1 MDTCPSDDLWRI
13 YLMEGLSPEEDEALT
28 AHAETCA
35 VCTQTLLGLAPA
47 EPARAPAR
55 PGEPTPPP
63 ELMERLRGLWGHAE
77 PEPPGEDAEDPWP
90 QITGYEVVRVLGRG
104 GMGVVYEARHVALN
118 RTVALKTIRRRRDAA
133 PRGEEVSRFLR
144 EAEAVARVSDPGIVP
159 IYEVGRDADGF
170 PYMALEFCPG
180 GSLAARLA
188 DGPLPP
194 REAAAMARALA
205 LGLYKVHACGVL
217 HRDVTPANVLAA
229 ADGTW
234 KLTDFGLA
242 KLAEAPQRLTQTGVV
257 RGTPLYMAPERFQE
271 GPAEPDGRSDV
282 YSLGAVLYEALAGVP
297 PFQGASVADVVHQ
310 VASVEPVPLRQRRGE
325 VPRDLETICLKC
337 LEKEPVRRYAS
348 AEALADD
355 LRRFLA
361 DEPILARPPG
371 ALRRGWKWCR
381 RHPVRAA
388 LACAGVGMLLILLVG
403 LFFLNAEKNR
413 TELARQGEESQR
425 IEAQAQEA
433 VTRATLD
440 FVESKVFAAARPK
453 DQEGGMG
460 YDVKLAD
467 ALKASLRFVE
477 TRFKDQP
484 LVEARL
490 RLTLGNSFEENKGGG
505 KQRKTKGTA

>member
-1 MDTCPSDDLWRI
+1 
-13 YLMEGLSPEEDEALT
+13 
-28 AHAETCA
+28 
-35 VCTQTLLGLAPA
+35 
-47 EPARAPAR
+47 
-55 PGEPTPPP
+55 
-63 ELMERLRGLWGHAE
+63 
-77 PEPPGEDAEDPWP
+77 
-90 QITGYEVVRVLGRG
+90 
-104 GMGVVYEARHVALN
+104 
-118 RTVALKTIRRRRDAA
+118 
-133 PRGEEVSRFLR
+133 
-144 EAEAVARVSDPGIVP
+144 
-159 IYEVGRDADGF
+159 
-170 PYMALEFCPG
+170 
-180 GSLAARLA
+180 
-188 DGPLPP
+188 
-194 REAAAMARALA
+194 
-205 LGLYKVHACGVL
+205 
-217 HRDVTPANVLAA
+217 
-229 ADGTW
+229 
-234 KLTDFGLA
+234 
-242 KLAEAPQRLTQTGVV
+242 
-257 RGTPLYMAPERFQE
+257 MAPERFQE